1 MERQRNPAVKW
12 GLIFGGLLILL
23 ELINLGVEYATGT
36 LQAATTATPGPSSL
50 ASMNLGAS
58 LVQGCI
64 VFLIEAALFFVA
76 GLLTAR
82 ENGRVGSG
90 AVAGVIAGALE
101 GVVGAIIA
109 VITLLS
115 RPFPALPANARMT
128 PETFHTVTIVIS
140 IIGAV
145 LGLGFAIGIGA
156 GIAALGGLVG
166 RSQFA
171 ASHQAPLMTE
181 SYYAPVAPA
190 PGYPAHPQGAYP
202 PAPGT
207 VPPAENPAGYPPQ
220 YPPAYPPQYPP
231 QYPPM
236 PGQYPPPP
244 PEGTPPPSAPQNPP
258 Q

>member
-23 ELINLGVEYATGT
+23 ELINLGIEYATGT
-36 LQAATTATPGPSSL
+36 LQAAATATPGPSAF

-58 LVQGCI
+58 LVQGCV
-64 VFLIEAALFFVA
+64 VFLIEVALYFVA

-109 VITLLS
+109 VTTLLL
-115 RPFPALPANARMT
+115 RPLPALPANVRMT
-128 PETFHTVTIVIS
+128 PETYHTVTIVAG
-140 IIGAV
+140 IIVAV
-145 LGLGFAIGIGA
+145 LGLGIAIGIGA

-166 RSQFA
+166 RSQYA
-171 ASHQAPLMTE
+171 ASHQAPLMSE
-181 SYYAPVAPA
+181 SYYTPLAAA
-190 PGYPAHPQGAYP
+190 PGYPVHPQGAFP

-207 VPPAENPAGYPPQ
+207 VPPAESPAG
-220 YPPAYPPQYPP
+220 YPPQYPP

-236 PGQYPPPP
+236 PGQYPPPSS
-244 PEGTPPPSAPQNPP
+244 ESAPPPYPPQNPQNP
-258 Q
+258 QQ